1 MALDDKYDDI
11 KKLIDTGKE
20 KGYLTYDQVNDL
32 IPHDVHSPEDLDDL
46 LTTIGTQGIDVLEG
60 PKLPSSA
67 LDKKFEEEGE
77 VGEDVE
83 LDLTPG
89 ALEKTNDPVRMYLR
103 EMGTVP
109 LLTREGEVEIAKRI
123 ERGQLRVLKAL
134 SRSPIVINELLAMGE
149 DLKKGVR
156 SIKEVVTFDEEEI
169 TDEILQNRLKEFTGK
184 IDDLAKAYKKASQLI
199 EKFAAVSQKKR
210 PKDYRRCSPESGARG
225 GGRFA
230 VRPQTGIHQRRA
242 QAPDRPGQQD
252 GRHHALARPAIPEPG
267 TQSGSHPQRGPE
279 KGISPAVALRPL

>member
-1 MALDDKYDDI
+1 
-11 KKLIDTGKE
+11 
-20 KGYLTYDQVNDL
+20 LTYDQVNDL

-60 PKLPSSA
+60 PKLPSAA
-67 LDKKFEEEGE
+67 LDKKFEDIEEGE
-77 VGEDVE
+77 DVK

-109 LLTREGEVEIAKRI
+109 LLSREGEVEIAKRI

-134 SRSPIVINELLAMGE
+134 SRSPIVIHELLAMGE

-169 TDEILQNRLKEFTGK
+169 TDEILQNRLNEFTGK
-184 IDDLAKAYKKASQLI
+184 IDIMAKLYKRAGVQQ
-199 EKFAAVSQKKR
+199 EKYVDGVAEEAAQGSSSR
-210 PKDYRRCSPESGARG
+210 PPEFGPRHRAGFARG
-225 GGRFA
+225 
-230 VRPQTGIHQRRA
+230 A
-242 QAPDRPGQQD
+242 QAGLHQHGTQAVNRPGQQD
-252 GRHHALARPAIPEPG
+252 R
-267 TQSGSHPQRGPE
+267 
-279 KGISPAVALRPL
+279 